1 MSELLARLNTPH
13 FRLSVGSGGIPDIT
27 TQDIAAALGMVRNR
41 FGADVLTYLHCPG
54 LIDECSFEVSLL
66 ERLRAECFRQVD
78 EQVNA
83 ELRYLLNAGKRHT
96 LENLGASTRQKV
108 EKGWPLFDSDNF
120 GTYARLVLAVL
131 AEVKVGNLCS
141 HCKGTGMSS
150 ETAGMVRNCQH
161 CAGTG
166 SPAEPQRPRAARM
179 GVSQSTFFRHWQAP
193 FQWLLGE
200 MVTAMTS
207 ANDEFRNA
215 LGRKAA

>member
-1 MSELLARLNTPH
+1 MLCRLNTPS
-13 FRLSVGSGGIPDIT
+13 FRFATGFGGIPDIT

-41 FGADVLTYLHCPG
+41 FGADVLAYLHCPG
-54 LIDECSFEVSLL
+54 MIDETSFEVGLL

-78 EQVNA
+78 EQVNV

-96 LENLGASTRQKV
+96 LENLAAVARNKGARV
-108 EKGWPLFDSDNF
+108 WPRFEADTF
-120 GTYARLVLAVL
+120 PVYARLILAVL
-131 AEVKVGNLCS
+131 KEVKVGNLCS
-141 HCKGTGMSS
+141 HCNGTGMAS

-166 SPAEPQRPRAARM
+166 APSEAQRPRAARM
-179 GVSQSTFFRHWQAP
+179 GISQSAFKRTWQEP

-200 MVTAMTS
+200 LVTAMTE
-207 ANDEFRNA
+207 ANGEFRAA